1 MFKKITV
8 SVLALALVT
17 LLSVDV
23 KGQTGS
29 LLGGNI
35 FNSAITGTAIGAA
48 TMGITNN
55 SDFTPLRVGL
65 GSGILF
71 GAGMALY
78 DVTTLPSGQQF
89 YISGLINNGNNTSII
104 LLLDTMYGAAGGAL
118 IGSAVMLIANKPI
131 VDGLQYGSSIG
142 TFAGFGLGLLDIFI
156 FSERN
161 ENYISNSMSERHSLI
176 QFSDSNLNIGL
187 IQPRLYSFNE
197 FSDNSLSVEFTP
209 GLQLLSINKSF

>member
-8 SVLALALVT
+8 SALALVLVT
-17 LLSVDV
+17 LSSVDV

-48 TMGITNN
+48 TMGITNT

-71 GAGMALY
+71 GAGLALY

-161 ENYISNSMSERHSLI
+161 ENYLSSSMPERDSLI
-176 QFSDSNLNIGL
+176 EFSENSVKIGL
-187 IQPRLYSFNE
+187 IQPRLYSFND

>member
-48 TMGITNN
+48 TMGVTNN

-161 ENYISNSMSERHSLI
+161 ENYISSSMSERHSLI

>member
-89 YISGLINNGNNTSII
+89 YISGLFNNGNNTSII